1 MKKGAA
7 RLLFFQSNT
16 KTMYKAFT
24 FKIFF
29 SIKLFTIVLAPTEL
43 LAGNHESLGAVST
56 SHPLATEAGEAILQ
70 GGGNSIDAIISAS
83 LVLSVVEPTMSGL
96 GGRAQALVSEKGK
109 KFVGYNGMTEIP
121 QSFVYTDALP
131 TSGYSTVAVPGLVA
145 LLAKMHSEFGSVP
158 FEQLTSHAIDYAEK
172 GVRFLPG
179 ERARQ
184 QSVSEKIYRN
194 LGMREIFTDESGDIH
209 PENHLTIQKALANT
223 LRLISNDPHKSF
235 YQGDIAKSIA
245 RDSQNNSG
253 FIELEDV
260 NNYEIVP
267 GNYFSFKY
275 RDRVIHSLAAPAGGM
290 LIAKSLSILKKFDYA
305 DFDEDR
311 WATLVSQS
319 LALSIKSMN
328 EDYYE
333 KNPAAVLETDWT
345 EKQLAKVRLPTTNN
359 AYTRIGNEEIS
370 HKTDWILNSNSHTS
384 HLSVFDCNGLAVS
397 LTQTLGPIFGAKVL
411 TKELGFPYASTMG
424 SYLRTGKQK
433 PGQRPRTS
441 IAPVIVTKDRDI
453 EMVIGAAGGIRIP
466 SAITQVLSRVID
478 QKMDLDEAISAPRI
492 HPKMSI
498 NEENERVINLKAFE
512 AEMSDNS
519 WGENS
524 LKYWIDNGFDVE
536 SKYSR
541 ASFGRVNA
549 VMKKSNVIIG
559 ESDPDWEGAATTMV
573 TCN

>member
-1 MKKGAA
+1 
-7 RLLFFQSNT
+7 
-16 KTMYKAFT
+16 MYKAFT
-24 FKIFF
+24 SKIFF
-29 SIKLFTIVLAPTEL
+29 SIKLFTILLASTEL

-70 GGGNSIDAIISAS
+70 GGGNSIDAIIAAS

-131 TSGYSTVAVPGLVA
+131 TSGYS
-145 LLAKMHSEFGSVP
+145 
-158 FEQLTSHAIDYAEK
+158 
-172 GVRFLPG
+172 
-179 ERARQ
+179 
-184 QSVSEKIYRN
+184 SVSEKIYRN

-235 YQGDIAKSIA
+235 YRGDIAKSIA

-333 KNPAAVLETDWT
+333 KNPAAALETDWT

-441 IAPVIVTKDRDI
+441 IAPVIVTKDGDI

-478 QKMDLDEAISAPRI
+478 QKMNLNKAISAPRI

-498 NEENERVINLKAFE
+498 NDENERVINLKAFE